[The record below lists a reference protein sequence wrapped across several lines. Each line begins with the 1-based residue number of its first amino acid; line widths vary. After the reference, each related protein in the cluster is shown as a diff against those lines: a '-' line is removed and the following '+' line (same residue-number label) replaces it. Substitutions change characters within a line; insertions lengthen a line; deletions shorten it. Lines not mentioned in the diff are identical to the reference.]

1 VELLDGGG
9 LQAVTVRAVAKRLSV
24 APASLYSRIDSAD
37 DLFDLG
43 LDAALGADAEMAR
56 AIVEDG
62 VDALMLAYFR
72 HLVRHRWAC
81 QVIAMRPPRG
91 PHYLRLSER
100 LVVLLI
106 EDGAVDPLV
115 NAYALSNFV
124 IGSATTAHVAV
135 SEPDAVV
142 DSAAAPTYSR
152 LHRQKSDGSA
162 ERAVAEG
169 VAALR
174 NYCSIS
180 E

>member
-1 VELLDGGG
+1 M
-9 LQAVTVRAVAKRLSV
+9 QAVTVRAVAKRLSV

-81 QVIAMRPPRG
+81 QVIAMRPPRR

-124 IGSATTAHVAV
+124 IGSATTAHIAV

>member
-1 VELLDGGG
+1 M
-9 LQAVTVRAVAKRLSV
+9 TVRAVAKRLSV

-106 EDGAVDPLV
+106 EDGVVDPLV

>member
-1 VELLDGGG
+1 MSYWSRIKPVRRARAVDVQGIARAAVELLDGGG

-81 QVIAMRPPRG
+81 QVIA
-91 PHYLRLSER
+91 
-100 LVVLLI
+100 
-106 EDGAVDPLV
+106 
-115 NAYALSNFV
+115 
-124 IGSATTAHVAV
+124 
-135 SEPDAVV
+135 
-142 DSAAAPTYSR
+142 
-152 LHRQKSDGSA
+152 
-162 ERAVAEG
+162 
-169 VAALR
+169 
-174 NYCSIS
+174 
-180 E
+180 

>member
-1 VELLDGGG
+1 M
-9 LQAVTVRAVAKRLSV
+9 TVRAVAKRLSV
-24 APASLYSRIDSAD
+24 APSSLYSRIDSAD

-115 NAYALSNFV
+115 NANALSNFV